1 MATFY
6 AEMAIEVAEQGEAE
20 DMSWMHD
27 QMTAG
32 TPKLLFGHD
41 GRLGMPMSA
50 ETTKRR
56 RQQGG
61 YDVERASGRGLDHS
75 TWKELVAL
83 AVKFDEKHGA
93 GLMFPQS
100 FAESRNFMGAVDDF
114 LRGFPCM
121 FGYDEPPA
129 GKNAA
134 KDKIN
139 KHHKESAA
147 VHGGKRKRAKEVEAV
162 SPTTSPQDAQ
172 DVCRQH
178 VLRNILLWAQRRTRE
193 CVWLDWTVEMM
204 QGVCADKNDFLSHL
218 QPDATFQDLAHM
230 FGTNPFMISCWA
242 SLFMSLR
249 AVERRAFVQ
258 ADIRLWR
265 LSRQLKSRHDGIEP
279 SMRTLAVEALQRQR
293 S

>member
-1 MATFY
+1 
-6 AEMAIEVAEQGEAE
+6 
-20 DMSWMHD
+20 MHD

-32 TPKLLFGHD
+32 TPKLLCGHD
-41 GRLGMPMSA
+41 GRLGMPMPA

-61 YDVERASGRGLDHS
+61 YDVEHASCRGLDHS

-114 LRGFPCM
+114 LRRFPCM

-129 GKNAA
+129 GQNAA

-139 KHHKESAA
+139 KHHTESAV

-178 VLRNILLWAQRRTRE
+178 ILWNFLLWAQRRTRE
-193 CVWLDWTVEMM
+193 CVWRDWTVEMM

-218 QPDATFQDLAHM
+218 QRDATFQDLAHM

-258 ADIRLWR
+258 ADIRLRR

-293 S
+293 C